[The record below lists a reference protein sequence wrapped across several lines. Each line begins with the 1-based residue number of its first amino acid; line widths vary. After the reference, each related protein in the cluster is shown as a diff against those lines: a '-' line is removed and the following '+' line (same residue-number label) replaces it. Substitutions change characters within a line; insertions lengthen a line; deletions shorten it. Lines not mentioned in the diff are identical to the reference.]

1 VALAVRFALMTQL
14 FVTLDA
20 SELILGP
27 RLRRLALPPAAQ
39 PLVEEHRVLVTSPD
53 WVCGAWTRRAEL

>member
-14 FVTLDA
+14 LVTLDA
-20 SELILGP
+20 GDLILGP
-27 RLRRLALPPAAQ
+27 RLRRLALPPATQ

-53 WVCGAWTRRAEL
+53 